1 MYDPDSLI
9 ALEERVRK
17 ALPRWALG
25 PLSEVKLINV
35 SENATFLVTD
45 GETGRELVLRVHRP
59 GYHTRQEIASEIAWI
74 EALRA
79 DRVVDTPAPVA
90 GVDGEVI
97 QELPGGPA
105 RHAVAFE
112 RVSGAEP
119 AATEELTPWF
129 RELGGVTAR
138 MHLHARIGGG
148 G

>member
-25 PLSEVKLINV
+25 PVSEVKLINV

-45 GETGRELVLRVHRP
+45 GETGRERVLRVHRP

-79 DRVVDTPAPVA
+79 DRVVIRAPVA

-105 RHAVAFE
+105 
-112 RVSGAEP
+112 S
-119 AATEELTPWF
+119 AARSPRAGVRRRAGHRGVDTWF
-129 RELGGVTAR
+129 RELGA
-138 MHLHARIGGG
+138 
-148 G
+148 